1 MARTVE
7 LAVGGT
13 IIDWAAQVRAL
24 LPKGHVLVSLQ
35 AHQQARIMR
44 ARIVE
49 DTRLPNRERVYGGD
63 LYLWQALRTP
73 IPFDAAKHGEG
84 GVGKKGRQRHPD
96 ERLGKLTPRH
106 KVVIYP

>member
-1 MARTVE
+1 
-7 LAVGGT
+7 VGST
-13 IIDWAAQVRAL
+13 IVDWTAQVGAL

-35 AHQQARIMR
+35 AYQQARIMC

-49 DTRLPNRERVYGGD
+49 DARLPNWKRVHSGD
-63 LYLWQALRTP
+63 LHLWQALSTP
-73 IPFDAAKHGEG
+73 IPFDAAKDGEG

-106 KVVIYP
+106 KMIIDP

>member
-7 LAVGGT
+7 LAVGST
-13 IIDWAAQVRAL
+13 IVNRAAQMRAL
-24 LPKGHVLVSLQ
+24 LPKSHVLVSLQ
-35 AHQQARIMR
+35 AHQQARIMC

-49 DTRLPNRERVYGGD
+49 DTRLPNRERVHSGD
-63 LYLWQALRTP
+63 LYLRQALSTP
-73 IPFDAAKHGEG
+73 IPFDAAKYGES
-84 GVGKKGRQRHPD
+84 GVGKKGRQRYPD